1 MILAK
6 AGKANL
12 HPRVSA
18 HFHKDNAAPSLAEVA
33 WCDQSAH
40 SAGEP
45 GGRCHIQGWV
55 LVFAPGRLGNQLCS
69 GPIPSLHWIRLL
81 RPKRNLQPWC
91 FSRLI
96 HGLTD
101 QGQRSLG
108 KEMGW
113 ILQNQSPHPPDYLAH
128 PYRGSSLVNIQ
139 AGHRCTYALPV
150 WKGLVTHHFRRFP
163 CHHQPIM
170 LLSNA

>member
-1 MILAK
+1 MGGMPHSRPGVGLCSWQTGESAVLWPHPFVALDPLAK
-6 AGKANL
+6 T
-12 HPRVSA
+12 
-18 HFHKDNAAPSLAEVA
+18 
-33 WCDQSAH
+33 
-40 SAGEP
+40 
-45 GGRCHIQGWV
+45 
-55 LVFAPGRLGNQLCS
+55 
-69 GPIPSLHWIRLL
+69 
-81 RPKRNLQPWC
+81 KRNLQPWC

-128 PYRGSSLVNIQ
+128 PYQGSSLVNIQ
-139 AGHRCTYALPV
+139 AGHRCTYALPA

-163 CHHQPIM
+163 YHQPIM

>member
-1 MILAK
+1 MHTFI
-6 AGKANL
+6 
-12 HPRVSA
+12 RT
-18 HFHKDNAAPSLAEVA
+18 NAAPSLTEVA
-33 WCDQSAH
+33 WCNQSAH
-40 SAGEP
+40 SGWWARV
-45 GGRCHIQGWV
+45 GRMPHS
-55 LVFAPGRLGNQLCS
+55 RLGVGLCS
-69 GPIPSLHWIRLL
+69 WQAWESAVLWPHPLVALDPLAKTKH
-81 RPKRNLQPWC
+81 NLQPRC

-139 AGHRCTYALPV
+139 VGHKCTYALPI
-150 WKGLVTHHFRRFP
+150 WKGLVTHLFLRFP
-163 CHHQPIM
+163 CHR
-170 LLSNA
+170 